1 MRRLVLSL
9 VVLALAI
16 PATAQMRGG
25 RMGGGSRAAVGV
37 RAAPSRGP
45 IIRTAPN
52 FNGIGLRGN
61 NGFRRRNGFVFR
73 GANRFANR
81 RHFGCGFNNSFAF
94 NSIPNS
100 FCGGF
105 GFSGFGFNNGF
116 GYGGYGLPLYYGDY
130 DNSSNVAY
138 SEHALRYDDSH
149 DREMNELILDLRDQQ
164 RELDYMINNMQRQQG
179 QGPIAGNG
187 PQSGYQAPGWPQRG
201 SMLRQQMNN
210 NRPEREQPAT
220 ALVFKDGRHVD
231 VHNYVIAKGTLTILD
246 GGMRQHFALSQLDIP
261 ATQKANEDRGVTFK
275 APTTTVSLLC
285 NPADPSLSC
294 RPHQS
299 MTEAQ
304 RSLTP

>member
-1 MRRLVLSL
+1 MRRLFLSL
-9 VVLALAI
+9 IVLALTL

-25 RMGGGSRAAVGV
+25 RMGGSV
-37 RAAPSRGP
+37 RVAPSRGP
-45 IIRTAPN
+45 IIRTVPT
-52 FNGIGLRGN
+52 FNGTGFRGN
-61 NGFRRRNGFVFR
+61 NGFRGRNGFVFR
-73 GANRFANR
+73 GSNRFANR

-105 GFSGFGFNNGF
+105 GFNNGFGFNSGFGF
-116 GYGGYGLPLYYGDY
+116 GGYGLPLYYGDY
-130 DNSSNVAY
+130 DSPSNVAY
-138 SEHALRYDDSH
+138 SEHALRYDDSR
-149 DREMNELILDLRDQQ
+149 DREMNDLLLDLRDQQ

-179 QGPIAGNG
+179 QAGQQQQQG
-187 PQSGYQAPGWPQRG
+187 PQQRG
-201 SMLRQQMNN
+201 SMLRQQMGTA
-210 NRPEREQPAT
+210 RPEREQPAT
-220 ALVFKDGRHVD
+220 ALVFKDGRRVD
-231 VHNYVIAKGTLTILD
+231 VHNYVIAKNTLTILD

-285 NPADPSLSC
+285 NPADPNLSC

-299 MTEAQ
+299 LNEAQ